1 MIRYI
6 SIDEVYYSLTDVT
19 NWLLKEG
26 LLTKGQGDSFLFT
39 CKAQLA
45 TKLADAYQRQCVY
58 QHLQPIVLPLDD
70 YFVHWIVWAKLLVLL
85 PSEIARHRK
94 VHTLHLLLDNPD
106 TVYLFP
112 EIRYDIILVCL
123 NDQFKV
129 PVN

>member
-6 SIDEVYYSLTDVT
+6 AIDEVYYSLTDVA
-19 NWLLKEG
+19 NWLVKEG
-26 LLTKGQGDSFLFT
+26 LLTKEQANGFLFT

-45 TKLADAYQRQCVY
+45 AKLADAYQRQSVY

-70 YFVHWIVWAKLLVLL
+70 YFIHWIVWAKLLILL
-85 PSEIARHRK
+85 PSEISRHRK

-112 EIRYDIILVCL
+112 ETKYDISLVCL
-123 NDQFKV
+123 DDQLKV
-129 PVN
+129 PVH